1 MMIYPLRFVFYKFN
15 NKFAVKI
22 TSLLF
27 KEKNKKFFV
36 EYLIFQIKMNNKVMV
51 DNIAIAFDGSI
62 ELEQIACLY
71 AFGYNNRLQADKIS
85 VTF

>member
-1 MMIYPLRFVFYKFN
+1 
-15 NKFAVKI
+15 
-22 TSLLF
+22 
-27 KEKNKKFFV
+27 
-36 EYLIFQIKMNNKVMV
+36 MNNKLMV

-85 VTF
+85 VTFKINYKLK

>member
-36 EYLIFQIKMNNKVMV
+36 EYLIFQIKMNNKLMV

>member
-1 MMIYPLRFVFYKFN
+1 MIYPLRFVFYKFN

-27 KEKNKKFFV
+27 KEKNKKKFFV

-51 DNIAIAFDGSI
+51 DNIAIAFDGTI
-62 ELEQIACLY
+62 
-71 AFGYNNRLQADKIS
+71 
-85 VTF
+85 